1 MNFELHCLTW
11 LIVFVYSGQVCCYS
25 CNPQGG
31 GEWVFIFPFCTLNYT
46 VCSIYWN
53 VHQLSERRRES
64 WGKVVRT
71 CVVVLL
77 GQLHMGL
84 SRIGG
89 EDRTWGVSALLQSAA
104 QLAGR
109 GVHSLGKNSQD
120 CRTLCNVFYPEMAVV
135 VNHISHKSFL
145 LPKWLFIGFWSDNA
159 LHIVWAAIVMVVS
172 F

>member
-89 EDRTWGVSALLQSAA
+89 EDRTWGVSAFSPQPSWPAEVCTLLVRIAKTV
-104 QLAGR
+104 GR
-109 GVHSLGKNSQD
+109 FATCLSRNGR
-120 CRTLCNVFYPEMAVV
+120 CC
-135 VNHISHKSFL
+135 HKSFL
-145 LPKWLFIGFWSDNA
+145 LPKWLFIGFWSDTA